1 MMMELMGAGVT
12 LLYRTLSFL
21 SSFTP
26 CMSHLMALTSFRR
39 LPTVTQWSG
48 IFYE

>member
-21 SSFTP
+21 SSVHALHVTL
-26 CMSHLMALTSFRR
+26 LMALTSFRR

-48 IFYE
+48 IL